1 MDKGNSQAADVAC
14 AIQRCECC
22 RSQLEAHSFS
32 YKPVPTTDEDGMR
45 FHVVLTQVSSGGAPA
60 TNRHN
65 PYSINPGLLDPRRR
79 GLNGCCMSGEFL
91 LLVVN
96 PAPQPLPKTPVFNQN
111 FKLRTRGAA
120 VEPPDIC
127 TLIRFTDGLLRSSPV
142 KLLNVHNPRT
152 KRGTPRRTTIP
163 PAFGSLRYALRPCAE
178 FILKPLLSGCLANHP
193 GLHMPRAATSWASCL
208 FAIDATNDN
217 MKLRITQLKIA

>member
-1 MDKGNSQAADVAC
+1 MDQGNSQAANAAC

-22 RSQLEAHSFS
+22 RSQLEAHSFD

-45 FHVVLTQVSSGGAPA
+45 FHVVLAQVSSGGAPA

-96 PAPQPLPKTPVFNQN
+96 PAPQPLPKTPEVI
-111 FKLRTRGAA
+111 KLPWPAGRGSYAFLF
-120 VEPPDIC
+120 EC
-127 TLIRFTDGLLRSSPV
+127 EWLWRSLGQYLRG
-142 KLLNVHNPRT
+142 KLCH
-152 KRGTPRRTTIP
+152 
-163 PAFGSLRYALRPCAE
+163 
-178 FILKPLLSGCLANHP
+178 
-193 GLHMPRAATSWASCL
+193 LH
-208 FAIDATNDN
+208 
-217 MKLRITQLKIA
+217 K

>member
-14 AIQRCECC
+14 AIQRCGCC

-45 FHVVLTQVSSGGAPA
+45 FHVVLAQVSSGGAPA

-96 PAPQPLPKTPVFNQN
+96 PAPQPLPKTPVF
-111 FKLRTRGAA
+111 
-120 VEPPDIC
+120 
-127 TLIRFTDGLLRSSPV
+127 
-142 KLLNVHNPRT
+142 
-152 KRGTPRRTTIP
+152 
-163 PAFGSLRYALRPCAE
+163 
-178 FILKPLLSGCLANHP
+178 
-193 GLHMPRAATSWASCL
+193 
-208 FAIDATNDN
+208 
-217 MKLRITQLKIA
+217 